1 MQSFFGILSQCQVQ
15 AAATT
20 TPVACKPDEALRSL
34 TLVACG
40 KRAGAVACFL
50 LDESGRYDSP
60 EYANVDFKPDFK
72 LSSLMEV
79 HSLLEAHF
87 DLSP

>member
-15 AAATT
+15 AAGNT

-40 KRAGAVACFL
+40 K
-50 LDESGRYDSP
+50 
-60 EYANVDFKPDFK
+60 
-72 LSSLMEV
+72 
-79 HSLLEAHF
+79 
-87 DLSP
+87 